1 MSRVGLPCKKINFP
15 DRKSV
20 FPVSSI
26 YRSIAFLDALKCSGR
41 LSFVIGIYFMPDVVP
56 DVIAK

>member
-1 MSRVGLPCKKINFP
+1 VSRVGLPCKKINFP

-41 LSFVIGIYFMPDVVP
+41 LSFVIGIY
-56 DVIAK
+56 